1 MHDTPHAHDR
11 RSGAVRR
18 LGEPNRKS
26 AQQGSR
32 GYGVAKSV
40 ARRVGVG
47 NAIRAL
53 KPDARSLLRNLRAMK
68 QVLMRVAMTAL
79 FIIGWG
85 LVWQSAIHP

>member
-1 MHDTPHAHDR
+1 LHETSHARDR
-11 RSGAVRR
+11 RSGVIRR
-18 LGEPNRKS
+18 LGGRNRTS
-26 AQQGSR
+26 AQQGSS
-32 GYGVAKSV
+32 GYGVAKPVAERVSV
-40 ARRVGVG
+40 GY
-47 NAIRAL
+47 AIRAL